1 MPSRRWQLAVKHA
14 GDRVA
19 AGALLLLLSPAFAVI
34 GLLVWLEDGRPIFF
48 RQDRVGRYG
57 RRFLIWKFR
66 SMVVEADRLLDK
78 EGRVHGDGRITRV
91 GRFLRLTSLDELPQL
106 INVIR
111 GEMSFIGP
119 RPGLKEHYDRYTAAQ
134 KRRYD
139 MRPGVTGLAQVN
151 GRNTLPWSRRI
162 AYDLE
167 YIDEFSLWRDVKIL
181 AKTIAIV
188 ATGKNLVL
196 DRNPELVDDLPPSR
210 DSGGR

>member
-19 AGALLLLLSPAFAVI
+19 AGVLLLLLSPAFAVI
-34 GLLVWLEDGRPIFF
+34 GLLVWLEDGRPSFF

-167 YIDEFSLWRDVKIL
+167 YIDQFSLWQDVKIL

-188 ATGKNLVL
+188 ATGKNVVL

>member
-1 MPSRRWQLAVKHA
+1 
-14 GDRVA
+14 
-19 AGALLLLLSPAFAVI
+19 
-34 GLLVWLEDGRPIFF
+34 
-48 RQDRVGRYG
+48 
-57 RRFLIWKFR
+57 
-66 SMVVEADRLLDK
+66 
-78 EGRVHGDGRITRV
+78 
-91 GRFLRLTSLDELPQL
+91 
-106 INVIR
+106 
-111 GEMSFIGP
+111 MSFIGP

-167 YIDEFSLWRDVKIL
+167 YIDQFSLWQDVKIL